1 MMINLDVIHSR
12 AEQWYLRR
20 ADEWTARAGEWETT
34 ARGSVLQLH
43 GVKTGGGAAGHK
55 VVLRE

>member
-1 MMINLDVIHSR
+1 MINLDVITSR

-43 GVKTGGGAAGHK
+43 GVKTGGGAAGHQ
-55 VVLRE
+55 VVL